1 MSNATVRR
9 LMTRALVSATLFVA
23 QTSAF
28 TQVKPGAPQQQQL
41 GQFCAPPD
49 ETEALRLYCRD
60 WRGGDG
66 DIVWPVLRAPT

>member
-9 LMTRALVSATLFVA
+9 LITRALVSAMIFVA

-28 TQVKPGAPQQQQL
+28 TQVNSGEPQREQL

-49 ETEALRLYCRD
+49 ENEATRLYCRD
-60 WRGGDG
+60 WRGEG
-66 DIVWPVLRAPT
+66 DIAGRALRAPT